1 MARND
6 AAALKAAIDCVSAT
20 QAPDSNA
27 MVASEQKIIDCG
39 TDAFRSQAL
48 LYTNMLVQAY
58 QAANIRVQVSDVR
71 AAVERHNSDGSVE
84 VLVAMRIKSSTDQ
97 IAERNRLPPAGEN
110 GARRR
115 PVQDFQARPGDEVTV
130 VVEDIQTTAAVTEP
144 SQDALAPWHLRVGAF
159 AVDVF
164 PAIAALTTL
173 ALVSFTVPARG
184 AWWWSCL
191 SAIGVVI
198 LVMLVN
204 RLLLPTITGWSLG
217 RALFGI
223 AVVGRDGAAIGP
235 WTLLLRDLAHL
246 LDTVSVVG
254 WLWPLWDSRR
264 RTFADLLLRT
274 EVRRVQR
281 DEPLPN
287 IRRWT
292 AVAVLTA
299 AAVCLA
305 GAAVSYAAVY
315 SRERATDETVAQIK
329 AQGPKIVA
337 QMLTYDPKTL
347 RDDFA
352 HAQSLATDK
361 YRGQLKEQQDIVQKG
376 TPVINEYWPMDWSV
390 LSAAPDR
397 ATMLLFLQG
406 RRGAAPG
413 ERYISATLRVNFV
426 KGGDDRWRVDDL
438 TVLTKPK
445 PPGNG
450 K

>member
-1 MARND
+1 
-6 AAALKAAIDCVSAT
+6 
-20 QAPDSNA
+20 
-27 MVASEQKIIDCG
+27 
-39 TDAFRSQAL
+39 
-48 LYTNMLVQAY
+48 
-58 QAANIRVQVSDVR
+58 
-71 AAVERHNSDGSVE
+71 
-84 VLVAMRIKSSTDQ
+84 
-97 IAERNRLPPAGEN
+97 
-110 GARRR
+110 
-115 PVQDFQARPGDEVTV
+115 VTV
-130 VVEDIQTTAAVTEP
+130 VVEDIQTMAAVTEP
-144 SQDALAPWHLRVGAF
+144 SQDALAPWHFRAGAF

-173 ALVSFTVPARG
+173 ALVSFAVPARG
-184 AWWWSCL
+184 AWWWSCM

-246 LDTVSVVG
+246 LDTASVVG

-274 EVRRVQR
+274 EVRRVQS

-292 AVAVLTA
+292 AVAVLSA

-305 GAAVSYAAVY
+305 GAAVSYAVVY

-347 RDDFA
+347 HDDFA

-361 YRGQLKEQQDIVQKG
+361 YRGQLKEQQDIVLKG

-390 LSAAPDR
+390 QSATPDR

-406 RRGAAPG
+406 RRGVAPN
-413 ERYISATLRVNFV
+413 ERYISATLRVTFA